1 MYTYN
6 QSVQVLEHLHWDVL
20 DMFSAGG
27 LERVGRREGGR
38 EGGREGNKDE
48 RWEEGKEVITKC
60 VVD

>member
-6 QSVQVLEHLHWDVL
+6 QSVQVLEHLHWGAL

-27 LERVGRREGGR
+27 LERVGRR